1 MPLHI
6 LLTDYNPLE
15 VYELVIRPEDDVI
28 LAPEAGTDQALHFML
43 FSRLFFVL
51 GVDIVG
57 DVRAEANLLDHLE
70 DQEMRDPS
78 AVGLMLLLEP
88 EYWQLVDAAV
98 AMFTKICQITS
109 RNTLTDDI
117 CRPCSSSGSFHKLKS
132 GGLPVRAPPED
143 CRRKEG
149 WSFTIYLACLSLTDL
164 PGSITLKK
172 AITTLSFSSEI
183 WQIVYIYKFF
193 KL

>member
-28 LAPEAGTDQALHFML
+28 LAPEAGTDQALLVML

-88 EYWQLVDAAV
+88 EYWQLIDAAV

-109 RNTLTDDI
+109 RNALTDDI

-143 CRRKEG
+143 CRRKEVVLYHLLG
-149 WSFTIYLACLSLTDL
+149 LFVVDRLAWVDHIKKGHHDLKLQFRNLANSL
-164 PGSITLKK
+164 
-172 AITTLSFSSEI
+172 
-183 WQIVYIYKFF
+183 YI
-193 KL
+193 